1 MSRHISTLNYLRSAA
16 TCLTRTVICWLSSP
30 GITDSANKC
39 RVFGG
44 RFNQKSLA
52 RAQIATDS
60 SPKLLCC
67 RLVTDEQYVTSSRVI
82 NHVIAVNQLLHW
94 LHLFY
99 DTTSEKSRILFFQ
112 LAMSKKRT
120 ILSLDQGIEVLFRLG
135 EAHHV
140 ERLLPSQC
148 GKTQMARMIS
158 KQTGTAIVTYVEY
171 KYSRTVCLQEHLSCY
186 VALF

>member
-16 TCLTRTVICWLSSP
+16 TCLTRTRTVICWLSAP

-52 RAQIATDS
+52 RALIATES
-60 SPKLLCC
+60 SLKFPCC
-67 RLVTDEQYVTSSRVI
+67 RLMPDEQYVTSSRVI
-82 NHVIAVNQLLHW
+82 NHMIGANQPLHW

-99 DTTSEKSRILFFQ
+99 DTTSESHVFCFFQ
-112 LAMSKKRT
+112 PAMSKKRT
-120 ILSLDQGIEVLFRLG
+120 ILSLDPGIEVLCRLG
-135 EAHHV
+135 EACHHL

-148 GKTQMARMIS
+148 GKNAN
-158 KQTGTAIVTYVEY
+158 VTYDIKADRE
-171 KYSRTVCLQEHLSCY
+171 SHRDLR
-186 VALF
+186 